1 MRLMKALA
9 VAMVLAVMFGACK
22 KSSPAAPTPTAQT
35 ITITGTLSFA
45 NRSET
50 SQLTAN
56 AAMSDGATVNVTAT
70 ATWTSGN
77 AAVASVN
84 SGGLVTALTNG
95 TTVITAAYQGKSQTA
110 VVTVAMKATPQLTQ
124 VFKRLCNPF
133 RAGLD
138 LTFTEASGNIGMSVT
153 SVTVTMK
160 LFGVTK
166 FNRAYSGAEIAALTS
181 GGSNH
186 LDAGQTRV
194 MSIIAAYTG
203 NVETEDST
211 ADVLITFTDDAGNTS
226 FINKTNINQQDWC

>member
-1 MRLMKALA
+1 MRILKSVA
-9 VAMVLAVMFGACK
+9 VAMALAALFGACK
-22 KSSPAAPTPTAQT
+22 KSTPAAPTPTAQS
-35 ITITGTLSFA
+35 IALTGTLTLE
-45 NRSET
+45 NRNAT

-56 AAMSDGATVNVTAT
+56 VTMSDGATLNITAT
-70 ATWTSGN
+70 ATWTSSN
-77 AAVASVN
+77 AAVATVN
-84 SGGLVTALTNG
+84 AGGLVTALTNG
-95 TTVITAAYQGKSQTA
+95 TTVITASYQGKSQTA
-110 VVTVAMKATPQLTQ
+110 TVTVSMKATPQLTQ
-124 VFKRLCNPF
+124 VFKRFCNPF

-138 LTFTEASGNIGMSVT
+138 LTFTEASGNIGMTVT

-166 FNRAYSGAEIAALTS
+166 FNHVYSGAEISALTS

-194 MSIIAAYTG
+194 MSIVAFYPG

-226 FINKTNINQQDWC
+226 FLTRNNINQQDWC